1 MKWLK
6 GLFAPSAPKLRD
18 KLTSVYEK
26 DGTPWAAF
34 EVVGFEE
41 DGRVKVNFAWN
52 QKFITK
58 IKALG
63 FDAETDEDRVQLFFF
78 ASSMR
83 PTSLNADPGDDP
95 VQSEAHPQLSAI
107 NNELRV

>member
-1 MKWLK
+1 MVRGWLDRWAQK
-6 GLFAPSAPKLRD
+6 RVDAANDRRPDPR
-18 KLTSVYEK
+18 
-26 DGTPWAAF
+26 AAF
-34 EVVGFEE
+34 EVVGFED
-41 DGRVKVNFAWN
+41 DGRVKVNFSWN
-52 QKFITK
+52 KAFMDK

-83 PTSLNADPGDDP
+83 PTSLSSDPGDDP
-95 VQSEAHPQLSAI
+95 VQSTAHPQLSSI

>member
-1 MKWLK
+1 MVRGWLD
-6 GLFAPSAPKLRD
+6 R
-18 KLTSVYEK
+18 
-26 DGTPWAAF
+26 WARKRVDAANDRLAEPRASF
-34 EVVGFEE
+34 EVVGFEA
-41 DGRVKVNFAWN
+41 DGRVKVNFNWN
-52 QKFITK
+52 TAFMDK

-83 PTSLNADPGDDP
+83 PTSLSGDPADDP
-95 VQSEAHPQLSAI
+95 VQSTAHPQLSSL